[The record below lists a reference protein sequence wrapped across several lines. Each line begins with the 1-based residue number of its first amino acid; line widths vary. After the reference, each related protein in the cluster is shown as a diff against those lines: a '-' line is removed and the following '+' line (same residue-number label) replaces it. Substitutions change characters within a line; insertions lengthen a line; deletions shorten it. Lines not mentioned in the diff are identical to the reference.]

1 MTVLPFATQINNAGA
16 AIEAN
21 SSIEG
26 EVIFCVRGVI
36 SPLLSNLYLHPL
48 DEAME
53 AAGHRM
59 IRYADDCVPRT
70 Y

>member
-1 MTVLPFATQINNAGA
+1 MPSASSSGSLHYPPIPAGTVLKCRFCQIVG
-16 AIEAN
+16 
-21 SSIEG
+21 
-26 EVIFCVRGVI
+26 GVN

-53 AAGHRM
+53 AGGHRM

>member
-1 MTVLPFATQINNAGA
+1 MQAGPRA
-16 AIEAN
+16 PCSADHRLRPQ
-21 SSIEG
+21 
-26 EVIFCVRGVI
+26 VILCVRGVI

-53 AAGHRM
+53 AGGHRM